1 MNVDVFDL
9 AQTGEARSG
18 VLSIGTM
25 PRLQPQLAAG
35 ADGEVRYTLQ
45 GLTDAQRR
53 PAARLTLHATLSL
66 PCTHCDKPVPFVLDA
81 QRDYYFVRD
90 ERALE
95 VIDVDDAEEEPL
107 VGDKRFD
114 LAQLI
119 EDELILGLP
128 IAPRH
133 PACQDE
139 IEAAEAASGSEA
151 GQAAP
156 TQRPFAVLASLKSHR
171 G

>member
-1 MNVDVFDL
+1 MNVDVFEL
-9 AQTGEARSG
+9 ARAGEACSG

-35 ADGEVRYTLQ
+35 TDGEVRYTLQ

-53 PAARLTLHATLSL
+53 HAARLTLHATLSL
-66 PCTHCDKPVPFVLDA
+66 PCTHCDKPAPFMLDA
-81 QRDYYFVRD
+81 QRAYYFVRD

-95 VIDVDDAEEEPL
+95 AIEVDDSEEEPL

-139 IEAAEAASGSEA
+139 VEASEVASGLDD

-156 TQRPFAVLASLKSHR
+156 VQRPFSVLASLKSGR